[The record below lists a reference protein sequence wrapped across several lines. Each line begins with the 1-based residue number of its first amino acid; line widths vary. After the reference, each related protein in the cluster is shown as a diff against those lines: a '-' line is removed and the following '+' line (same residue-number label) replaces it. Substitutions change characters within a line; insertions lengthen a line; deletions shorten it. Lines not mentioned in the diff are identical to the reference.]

1 MKTLT
6 VKVDGSKEAKM
17 LLELLRSISFVK
29 EADMEE
35 DEISEAEKNLVEDRL
50 AEYHKNPKGGKS
62 LDKVVK
68 TLSKKHGFK
77 NHY

>member
-6 VKVDGSKEAKM
+6 VKDDGSKEAAI
-17 LLELLRSISFVK
+17 LLELLRSMKFVK
-29 EADMEE
+29 ETDIE
-35 DEISEAEKNLVEDRL
+35 DEISDDEKNIVEDRL
-50 AEYHKNPKGGKS
+50 AEYHKNTRGDKP

-68 TLSKKHGFK
+68 TLSKKHGYK